1 MQEDGTDGRVKGR
14 WTVEPCPE
22 AGREAALALS
32 SSPSCDLCQWRMRRD
47 KRMLCPNEEHLLGRM
62 KADDGNCPII
72 VSVVAS
78 TRPCTVRD
86 AISHSQPKV
95 RIKCRQDSGNEKANN
110 RPEGN
115 AKQTQSVEERAFQ
128 FERCGKACRCVTPRF
143 RGCLCAETAA
153 EEAAGCRDKV
163 RSGSSDLTQ
172 FPVVPFSCTVRTKLL

>member
-1 MQEDGTDGRVKGR
+1 
-14 WTVEPCPE
+14 
-22 AGREAALALS
+22 
-32 SSPSCDLCQWRMRRD
+32 
-47 KRMLCPNEEHLLGRM
+47 MLCPNEEHLLGRM

-95 RIKCRQDSGNEKANN
+95 RIKCRQDSRNEKANN

-115 AKQTQSVEERAFQ
+115 AKQTQSMEERAFQ

-143 RGCLCAETAA
+143 RRCLCAETAA
-153 EEAAGCRDKV
+153 EEAAGCRDNV
-163 RSGSSDLTQ
+163 RSGSSDKQLVSLVAAKDTFRQ
-172 FPVVPFSCTVRTKLL
+172 VIARWSPSNSCAE